1 MSLRIDRNIFSS
13 SRKPFITGSDVH
25 DLGKTFL
32 MMGELKCFLE
42 LLLVYILGSN
52 VVGCALC

>member
-25 DLGKTFL
+25 DLGKTFVT
-32 MMGELKCFLE
+32 MGELKCFLE
-42 LLLVYILGSN
+42 LLLGYILGSN
-52 VVGCALC
+52 ADGCTLR